1 MSRTAF
7 RAACGRFPV
16 DLIAGPSKAPAIRA
30 PDRVPLSYAELGE
43 QMWRT
48 GRALRGAG
56 VGPEDRVAIVLPN
69 GPAMAGAFIC
79 IAPWCAAAP
88 LNPAYKSDE
97 FDFYLS
103 DLDAAALIA
112 AEGADGAAIAV
123 AERRGLSVLRL
134 REGSRAGAFWLATD
148 CEAPVEPRGADAT
161 ALVLHTSGT
170 TSRPKMV
177 PLTQANLR
185 ASARNIARTLS
196 LSSADTCLNVMPLFH
211 IHGLMA
217 PVLASLSSGA
227 SVYCTPGFDGLR
239 FFAWLE
245 AAAPTWYSAVPTM
258 HQAILAR
265 APRNRERI
273 RNAALRFI
281 RSSSASLP
289 PPVMNALEET
299 FGAPVIEAY
308 AMTEAAHQMCSNP
321 LPPAA
326 RKAGFVGPA
335 AGPEVAIMDAR
346 GVALDTGEEGEIVI
360 RGENVM
366 NGYLANPQ
374 ANAQAFHGD
383 WFRTGDQGY
392 MDGDGYVKVTGRLK
406 EIINRGGEKIAPLE
420 VDEILLNH
428 PAVSEV
434 CTFAV
439 PHPRLGEDVAAVVVT
454 AEGHATDADALRDFA
469 KVRLAD
475 FKVPRT
481 IVFVEEIPKGA
492 TGKIQRIGLAAAL
505 GLGG

>member
-1 MSRTAF
+1 ME
-7 RAACGRFPV
+7 V
-16 DLIAGPSKAPAIRA
+16 LIAGPDEAPAIRA
-30 PDRVPLSYAELGE
+30 PDREPLSYLALRS
-43 QMWRT
+43 QMERT
-48 GRALRGAG
+48 GRVLRGAG
-56 VGPEDRVAIVLPN
+56 IGPEDRVAIVLPN
-69 GPAMAGAFIC
+69 GPAMAGAFVC
-79 IAPWCAAAP
+79 MAPWCAVAP
-88 LNPAYKSDE
+88 LNPAYKPDE

-103 DLDAAALIA
+103 DLDASALIF
-112 AEGADGAAIAV
+112 AEGAAGPALEV
-123 AERRGLSVLRL
+123 AMQRGLRVLRL
-134 REGSRAGAFWLATD
+134 EEGSPAGAFALSTD
-148 CEAPVEPRGADAT
+148 REAPAEPRRDDAT

-177 PLTQANLR
+177 PLTLANLR

-196 LSSADTCLNVMPLFH
+196 LSPADTCLNVMPLFH

-217 PVLASLSSGA
+217 PVLASLASGA
-227 SVYCTPGFDGLR
+227 SVYCTPGFDALR

-273 RNAALRFI
+273 GNAALRFI

-289 PPVMNALEET
+289 PPVMAALEET

-321 LPPAA
+321 LPPAP
-326 RKAGFVGPA
+326 RKAGFVGPE
-335 AGPEVAIMDAR
+335 AGPEVAIMDTD
-346 GVALDTGEEGEIVI
+346 GVAIGTGEEGEIVI

-366 NGYLANPQ
+366 AGYLANPE
-374 ANAQAFHGD
+374 ANAQAFYGD

-392 MDGDGYVKVTGRLK
+392 VDIDGYVRVTGRLK

-420 VDEILLNH
+420 VDDVLLDH
-428 PAVSEV
+428 PAVAEV
-434 CTFAV
+434 CTFAM
-439 PHPRLGEDVAAVVVT
+439 PHRRLGEDVAAVVVQT
-454 AEGHATDADALRDFA
+454 EGHAEDADALRAFA
-469 KVRLAD
+469 ALRLAD

-481 IVFVEEIPKGA
+481 IVFVDAIPKGA
-492 TGKIQRIGLAAAL
+492 TGKIQRIGLASAL
-505 GLGG
+505 GLGE